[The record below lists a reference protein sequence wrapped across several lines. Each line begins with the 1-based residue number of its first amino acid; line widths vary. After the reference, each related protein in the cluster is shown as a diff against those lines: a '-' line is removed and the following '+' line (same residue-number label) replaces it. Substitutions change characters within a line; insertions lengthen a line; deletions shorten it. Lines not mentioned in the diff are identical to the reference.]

1 MVWRLGLLFKRDFIH
16 TPLRESP
23 CGGALMVWRWGLLF
37 KSHFI
42 QTPLREPPAGG
53 H

>member
-23 CGGALMVWRWGLLF
+23 CGGGTNGLAVGLVIQVALYTHAT
-37 KSHFI
+37 S
-42 QTPLREPPAGG
+42 
-53 H
+53 